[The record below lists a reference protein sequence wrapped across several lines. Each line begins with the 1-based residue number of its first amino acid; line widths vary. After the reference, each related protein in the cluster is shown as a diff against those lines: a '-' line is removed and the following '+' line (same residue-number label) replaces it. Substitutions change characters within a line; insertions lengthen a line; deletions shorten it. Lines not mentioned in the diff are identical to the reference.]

1 MNLKPCLY
9 FIKYKHILQKMGSN
23 ISRIKD
29 FYYLPTAEELIII
42 SSGGSFYSCKYAINI
57 DKSWVCADSTTLKL
71 ATKETFDKYY
81 MTSNGFLVSDAL
93 DLNIKMT
100 KYCNIYDLSEIDFV
114 FKMPE
119 CTIICSQLNKYYLL
133 IGKILP
139 FKKSLLCDTP
149 PVNFSE
155 ANVITNYIKQKSL
168 HLFKFKNANLL
179 TDLSLSDGEF
189 IILHS
194 RTDAALLALHGNM
207 YSINKNCHNLIFTKG
222 KLHEIIDKKLIEIM
236 PLHDTVIPS
245 YTLITEKPTYA
256 YVNDKGTDIS
266 IGATTF
272 LLGTKNVRLV
282 NFAIYIDEVRYYYY
296 NTLLYNDVGFAINA
310 TCKKIIYTQ
319 D

>member
-1 MNLKPCLY
+1 
-9 FIKYKHILQKMGSN
+9 MGSG

-29 FYYLPTAEELIII
+29 FYYLTSAEELIII
-42 SSGGSFYSCKYAINI
+42 SSSGSFYSCKYAINI

-81 MTSNGFLVSDAL
+81 MTSKGFLVSDAL

-139 FKKSLLCDTP
+139 FKKSLLCDTL

-155 ANVITNYIKQKSL
+155 ANVITNYTKQKSL
-168 HLFKFKNANLL
+168 HLFKFKNANLF

-189 IILHS
+189 IILHN
-194 RTDAALLALHGNM
+194 RTDVALLALHGNV
-207 YSINKNCHNLIFTKG
+207 YSIDKNCYNLIFTKG

-245 YTLITEKPTYA
+245 YTLITEKPTFA
-256 YVNDKGTDIS
+256 YMHAKQTDIY
-266 IGATTF
+266 IGAIMFSFITT
-272 LLGTKNVRLV
+272 NVRLV
-282 NFAIYIDEVRYYYY
+282 NFAIYLDDVQYYYY
-296 NTLLYNDVGFAINA
+296 CKMLYNNSGYAISSNG
-310 TCKKIIYTQ
+310 TKVIYTQ